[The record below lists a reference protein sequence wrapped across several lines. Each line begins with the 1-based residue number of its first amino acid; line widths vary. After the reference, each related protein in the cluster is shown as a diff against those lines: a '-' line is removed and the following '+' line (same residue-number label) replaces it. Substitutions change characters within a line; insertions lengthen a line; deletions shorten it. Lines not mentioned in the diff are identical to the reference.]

1 MFLPMTNT
9 AGARLIEFVAMFT
22 GHEVPRLG
30 WPTSVLP
37 PRGIQ
42 VEAVAHASAV
52 TVIVTRGTTNAAAR
66 LDLETREVVISSE
79 GHDPGRRRRL
89 RRLALEFVA
98 DRNDFDERCG
108 LTTRLTPPTFDE
120 HDPDTWTS
128 MQELADVIGGD
139 WYPPEPQERSPA
151 AWAAFYEM
159 AHRFNDRFTT
169 QDAAA
174 TTLHPTPPRDEQ
186 SSPDPATPDRQAPAG
201 G

>member
-1 MFLPMTNT
+1 MNSTDH
-9 AGARLIEFVAMFT
+9 ARLREFVAMFT

-37 PRGIQ
+37 PRGVQ
-42 VEAVAHASAV
+42 VEAVAHGSAV
-52 TVIVTRGTTNAAAR
+52 TIIVTRRRTNAAAR
-66 LDLETREVVISSE
+66 LDLETREVAISSV
-79 GHDPGRRRRL
+79 GRGPELRERL
-89 RRLALEFVA
+89 RRLALEYVA

-128 MQELADVIGGD
+128 MQELAEVIGGD
-139 WYPPEPQERSPA
+139 WYPPEPQERSRA

-174 TTLHPTPPRDEQ
+174 TTLHPTPPRDGQ